1 MSKLDEALKLIKEHY
16 TNLTDENDPYTGGVL
31 PPKTNG
37 RFRRIIDML
46 QHEVDQL

>member
-1 MSKLDEALKLIKEHY
+1 MSNLEKALKLIKEHY
-16 TNLTDENDPYTGGVL
+16 ANLTDENDPYTGGIL

-46 QHEVDQL
+46 EYEVGQL